1 MDHSSTILE
10 PPPPPQPN
18 GVLDDGNLLRN
29 VCDIIR
35 VPGDERQGASSCDV
49 SMTSAVV
56 PYSHEEATTLGTVR
70 ERTDN
75 ETTRHEV
82 EIDKCEANKE
92 LNSPPLT
99 NEISDLSADQIQ
111 NYRSESE
118 MINGEAKDANDVED
132 AYIIVQKRKG
142 KHKNKK

>member
-1 MDHSSTILE
+1 MCPSS
-10 PPPPPQPN
+10 
-18 GVLDDGNLLRN
+18 
-29 VCDIIR
+29 CDIIR
-35 VPGDERQGASSCDV
+35 VPGDERPGPRPCDV

-56 PYSHEEATTLGTVR
+56 PYSHEESTTLGTIT

-82 EIDKCEANKE
+82 ERDKYEANEE

-99 NEISDLSADQIQ
+99 NIASDLSAEQIQ
-111 NYRSESE
+111 NYRSEAE
-118 MINGEAKDANDVED
+118 MINGEAKGANDVED
-132 AYIIVQKRKG
+132 AYIVVQKRKG